1 MGKIEITSDIKGA
14 DSDNNTLEFNVED
27 CSENDIANV
36 LRELFTMV
44 IKNNLVRPG
53 VLIHVIDDIIQEM
66 FKSELGANYKRKV
79 TNND

>member
-36 LRELFTMV
+36 LREIFTIV
-44 IKNNLVRPG
+44 LKNNLVRPG

-66 FKSELGANYKRKV
+66 FKSGLGA
-79 TNND
+79 

>member
-36 LRELFTMV
+36 LHEIFT
-44 IKNNLVRPG
+44 IILKNNIVRPG
-53 VLIHVIDDIIQEM
+53 VLINVIDDIIQEM
-66 FKSELGANYKRKV
+66 FKSGLGA
-79 TNND
+79 